1 MMKRKLLRIFS
12 AILCVCMLLACQIY
26 AGNSGERGIMP
37 LWDNVGGALCEI
49 SFTEFGVGYVT
60 GSVSSRYAGG
70 IVYVKL
76 TLYRVRF
83 LLSDVVV
90 DFWAASDYDSVV
102 IGETF
107 TPSDGQKYKLVL
119 EATVT
124 YDGYEEPITLSDT
137 ETYYASSNP

>member
-12 AILCVCMLLACQIY
+12 VILCVCMLLACQIY
-26 AGNSGERGIMP
+26 AGNSGEGGIMP
-37 LWDNVGGALCEI
+37 LWDNTVSAFCEI
-49 SFTEFGVGYVT
+49 FFMEDGTGVARGTVSARYE
-60 GSVSSRYAGG
+60 GSLIYA
-70 IVYVKL
+70 KL

-90 DFWAASDYDSVV
+90 DFWAAADYDDVNF
-102 IGETF
+102 GETF